1 MNIEQLKA
9 QISFAA
15 KCTAICSTA
24 FLLLIANGLTNTYDG
39 LWQGAY
45 YVGYDWVIRI
55 GRWFWPVIG
64 VLRTNKSPEPF
75 TSIISLIIFV
85 AGGCIVTYWFETKS
99 LVKRYVVV
107 LFTVINTSV
116 CSMLSYRYMSPTFA
130 VSYLFSVLAVFVLRK
145 PNWKSCIAA
154 IALLMASL
162 GSYQTNLGCACV
174 LVLLW
179 TAKLILDGH
188 EYKEIIRFISFVAAT
203 VLIACLG
210 YKVIW
215 DLVLKIFSTVAS
227 TYRGAE
233 SLSVWNMVVS
243 LPESIKNA
251 YKAYFD
257 YYCKEDIKHNVF
269 QSYIIYKGLLALLWA
284 VTIGKWLMHP
294 IPLAHTGEKL
304 RKVLACLLLALI
316 PLAANVYMLMA
327 IDAGGVM
334 VQMTL
339 PVAVSVPFMLCITEE
354 KTSVKADWECI
365 KSNLAVLITLLILIG
380 NWMMVS
386 VDQQIMLNGRTTS
399 INMMNRIVSDIDAD
413 LEPADGYVFMGRLSD
428 NPWFIKEDIWKKAN
442 TYAQYGN
449 VMIGGDCGTQSYR
462 GLLRECGANLDIN
475 MDHEK
480 WDELEKMDEVKNM
493 PVYPHD
499 GCMKMINDILVIK
512 VSDY

>member
-15 KCTAICSTA
+15 KCTAICSAA

-39 LWQGAY
+39 MWQGSY

-64 VLRTNKSPEPF
+64 ALRTNKSPEPF
-75 TSIISLIIFV
+75 TSIVSLMIFV

-99 LVKRYVVV
+99 LVKRYVVI
-107 LFTVINTSV
+107 LLSVINTSV

-130 VSYLFSVLAVFVLRK
+130 VSYLFSVLAVFILRK
-145 PNWKSCIAA
+145 PNWKKCVLA
-154 IALLMASL
+154 IVLLTASL

-179 TAKLILDGH
+179 TAKMIIDRH
-188 EYKEIIRFISFVAAT
+188 ENKEIFRFISYVAAT
-203 VLIACLG
+203 VLISCIG

-233 SLSVWNMVVS
+233 SLSVWNMIVS
-243 LPESIKNA
+243 LPKSIPNA
-251 YKAYFD
+251 YRTYVEFFFKD
-257 YYCKEDIKHNVF
+257 DIKHNVF
-269 QSYIIYKGLLALLWA
+269 QPYMIYKGVVVLLWI
-284 VTIGKWLMHP
+284 VIIEKLTVNP
-294 IPLAHTGEKL
+294 SSLAHTGEKL
-304 RKVLACLLLALI
+304 RKFLVCILLALV

-327 IDAGGVM
+327 VDAGGVM

-339 PVAVSVPFMLCITEE
+339 PTALSIPFMLCITDE
-354 KTSVKADWECI
+354 KTSEKVDWNCI
-365 KSNLAVLITLLILIG
+365 KTNLAVLIAVFILIG

-386 VDQQIMLNGRTTS
+386 VDQQIMLNGRTAS
-399 INMMNRIVSDIDAD
+399 INMMNRLVSDIDAD
-413 LEPADGYVFMGRLSD
+413 IEPADGYVFMGRLSD
-428 NPWFIKEDIWKKAN
+428 NPGFMKEDIWKKAN

-462 GLLRECGANLDIN
+462 GLLRDCGVNLDIN
-475 MDHEK
+475 MNHEK

-499 GCMKMINDILVIK
+499 GCMKLINDSLVIK

>member
-1 MNIEQLKA
+1 MNIEQLKT
-9 QISFAA
+9 QISFTA
-15 KCTAICSTA
+15 KCTVICITA

-55 GRWFWPVIG
+55 GRWFWPLIG
-64 VLRTNKSPEPF
+64 ALRTNKSPEPF
-75 TSIISLIIFV
+75 TSIVSLVFFIV
-85 AGGCIVTYWFETKS
+85 GGCIVTYWFETKS
-99 LVKRYVVV
+99 LVKRYIVV
-107 LFTVINTSV
+107 LYTVINTSV

-130 VSYLFSVLAVFVLRK
+130 VSYLFSVLAIFILRK

-162 GSYQTNLGCACV
+162 GSYQANLGCACV

-188 EYKEIIRFISFVAAT
+188 EYKEILKFISFVAAT
-203 VLIACLG
+203 VLISCIG
-210 YKVIW
+210 YKIIW

-233 SLSVWNMVVS
+233 SLSVWNMIVS
-243 LPESIKNA
+243 LPESIPNA
-251 YKAYFD
+251 YRAYFD
-257 YYCKEDIKHNVF
+257 YFFKNDIKHNVF
-269 QSYIIYKGLLALLWA
+269 QQYIIYKGVIVLLWVVAIGKCTMNPVPIGQNFRKVLVCFLLAL
-284 VTIGKWLMHP
+284 V
-294 IPLAHTGEKL
+294 
-304 RKVLACLLLALI
+304 

-339 PVAVSVPFMLCITEE
+339 PISVSVPFMLCITDE
-354 KTSVKADWECI
+354 KVYEKVDWKCI
-365 KSNLAVLITLLILIG
+365 KSNLVVLIAIFILIG

-386 VDQQIMLNGRTTS
+386 VDQQIMLNGRTAS

-413 LEPADGYVFMGRLSD
+413 IEPAGGYVFMGRISD
-428 NPWFIKEDIWKKAN
+428 NPGFMKEDIWKKAN

-449 VMIGGDCGTQSYR
+449 IMIGGDCGTQSYR
-462 GLLRECGANLDIN
+462 GLLRECGVNLDIN
-475 MDHEK
+475 MNHEK
-480 WDELEKMDEVKNM
+480 WEELEEMDEVKNM

-499 GCMKMINDILVIK
+499 GCMKMINDSLVIK
-512 VSDY
+512 VSEY